1 MKKTV
6 FAGSLAL
13 NGVSV
18 PLAQEVE
25 ATPSECLTALTNART
40 PYEFYIAMRRVGFAI
55 HAYDDIT
62 SISIDSVGEVMEF
75 SGAFLDDFKEDDP
88 DSPPYSTL
96 LWNYR
101 CAFIDAY
108 REKVVEAKED

>member
-40 PYEFYIAMRRVGFAI
+40 PYEFY
-55 HAYDDIT
+55 
-62 SISIDSVGEVMEF
+62 ME
-75 SGAFLDDFKEDDP
+75 LQMC
-88 DSPPYSTL
+88 PY
-96 LWNYR
+96 
-101 CAFIDAY
+101 
-108 REKVVEAKED
+108 